1 MRVWEFYLRIRILVQ
16 HVISLVC
23 AEGSEALLTELT
35 ATQDVP
41 DIPVFPLPPRPGHHG
56 PLPSLPAPSAG
67 HADSQYQG
75 ESDRES
81 CGQQDS

>member
-1 MRVWEFYLRIRILVQ
+1 MGAWEFYLRIRILVQ

-23 AEGSEALLTELT
+23 TERSEALLTEL
-35 ATQDVP
+35 AAPQDVP
-41 DIPVFPLPPRPGHHG
+41 DVPLFPLPPRPGRHG

-67 HADSQYQG
+67 HADSQQQG

>member
-23 AEGSEALLTELT
+23 AERSEALLTELA

-41 DIPVFPLPPRPGHHG
+41 DVPMFPLPSRPGHHCALP
-56 PLPSLPAPSAG
+56 PLPTPSVG
-67 HADSQYQG
+67 HTKSQ
-75 ESDRES
+75 
-81 CGQQDS
+81 